1 MPNISAQQSENIGK
15 MKNSTTKTLLAFNI
29 AHLRKLKELSQGA
42 LAETLKVPRTTLG
55 SWEEGKSS
63 PTNEALVAI
72 ARFFDVSVDTLL
84 TIDLTHVKDLKSLI
98 EIGGKRVLFPI
109 VVDKEGN
116 DLIELV
122 PVKAS
127 AGYMTG
133 YNNPEFIQSL
143 PRISLPYIANGK
155 YRGFPIVGDSM
166 PPLEKGAFV
175 IGKYLENLSEIKD
188 GKTYIIL
195 TQNDGLVYKRIHQ
208 FNISD
213 GYLMLHSD
221 NSYYMPYKLPFEEI
235 FEVWEFVCSINPTDR
250 QPSDLVFS
258 VLQSI
263 QYDVQTIKLNM
274 KL

>member
-1 MPNISAQQSENIGK
+1 
-15 MKNSTTKTLLAFNI
+15 MKTGTNKTLLSLNI

-42 LAETLKVPRTTLG
+42 LAETLNVPRTTLG

-63 PTNEALVAI
+63 PTIDGLTNIAKFFGVSIDALI
-72 ARFFDVSVDTLL
+72 
-84 TIDLTHVKDLKSLI
+84 TIDLTTVTDPQSLM

-109 VVDKEGN
+109 MVDEQGN
-116 DLIELV
+116 DMIELV

-127 AGYMTG
+127 AGYLSG
-133 YNNPEFIQSL
+133 YNDPGFIQNL

-175 IGKYLENLSEIKD
+175 IGKYLENLADIKD
-188 GKTYIIL
+188 GKTYVIL
-195 TQNDGLVYKRIHQ
+195 TQNDGLVYKRIHR
-208 FNISD
+208 FNKAD

-221 NSYYMPYKLPFEEI
+221 NTYYAPYKLPFKEVFEI
-235 FEVWEFVCSINPTDR
+235 WEFVCSINPADT
-250 QPSDLVFS
+250 QPSDLLFS

-263 QYDVQTIKLNM
+263 QSDVNTIKLNM

>member
-1 MPNISAQQSENIGK
+1 

-42 LAETLKVPRTTLG
+42 LAEALSVPRTTLG

-63 PTNEALVAI
+63 PTIEGLTAI
-72 ARFFDVSVDTLL
+72 AKFFEVSIDTLV
-84 TIDLTHVKDLKSLI
+84 TVDLTQVTDLKSLL

-109 VVDKEGN
+109 MVDKQGN
-116 DLIELV
+116 DMIELV

-127 AGYMTG
+127 AGYLTG
-133 YNNPEFIQSL
+133 YNNTEFIQAL

-155 YRGFPIVGDSM
+155 YRGFPIIGDSM

-188 GKTYIIL
+188 GKTYVIL
-195 TQNDGLVYKRIHQ
+195 TQNDGLVYKRILK
-208 FNISD
+208 FNMKD
-213 GYLMLHSD
+213 RHLMLHSD
-221 NSYYMPYKLPFEEI
+221 NTYYMPYKLPFEEI
-235 FEVWEFVCSINPTDR
+235 FEIWEFVCSINPTDK
-250 QPSDLVFS
+250 QPTDLLFS
-258 VLQSI
+258 VLQSVQSI
-263 QYDVQTIKLNM
+263 QHDVQTIKSNM

>member
-1 MPNISAQQSENIGK
+1 
-15 MKNSTTKTLLAFNI
+15 MKNGTTKTLLAFNI
-29 AHLRKLKELSQGA
+29 AHLRKLKELSQGT

-84 TIDLTHVKDLKSLI
+84 TIDLTPVKDLKSLI

-127 AGYMTG
+127 AGYLTG

-155 YRGFPIVGDSM
+155 YRGFPIIGDSM

-235 FEVWEFVCSINPTDR
+235 FEVWEFVCSLNPADR